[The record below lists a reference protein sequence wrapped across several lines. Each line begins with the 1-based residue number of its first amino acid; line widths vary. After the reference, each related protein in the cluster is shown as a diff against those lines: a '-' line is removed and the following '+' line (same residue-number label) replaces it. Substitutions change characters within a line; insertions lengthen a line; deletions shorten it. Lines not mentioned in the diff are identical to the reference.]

1 LEALEQVFRTIPSGS
16 FNFIIQYSVVMESYK
31 KYRARL
37 EELLSDLLKDKQPLT
52 KALILSLMVD

>member
-31 KYRARL
+31 KYLARF